1 MFTHEEPMKNFL
13 NDMKNSLP
21 RYNAIQPSTGK
32 KVTFRPFTV
41 KEEKSLLISN
51 STGNHEDFLTTL
63 GHVIDSCFDL
73 DVSANDLPIF
83 DVEYFFLQLRCKSIG
98 ELIQPTIVCQTTKEK
113 IDLNLNLEEINP
125 VYFDNHTKEIKLDNF
140 IVNMKYPTLN
150 DFINKKENEDYYDM
164 MIKCID
170 TIESPKELIETKNA
184 NKEDIQEFIELLTK
198 PQFNKIVE
206 FFKTM
211 PKIEKEIAYR
221 TSDGVERKL
230 LLKGIRDFFQ

>member
-1 MFTHEEPMKNFL
+1 
-13 NDMKNSLP
+13 
-21 RYNAIQPSTGK
+21 
-32 KVTFRPFTV
+32 
-41 KEEKSLLISN
+41 
-51 STGNHEDFLTTL
+51 
-63 GHVIDSCFDL
+63 
-73 DVSANDLPIF
+73 
-83 DVEYFFLQLRCKSIG
+83 LRCKSIG